1 MAQADD
7 VVGLLGGGVDG
18 GGEFLRQLAL
28 FLDRPLH
35 RLPAFRQVPQVLEA
49 LLQIPQGGV
58 VHGAVKLLAV
68 AGDEGNG
75 VALVQK
81 ADHVFHMAGVFVQ
94 LRCQLLNEIL
104 HAPVPFL
111 INRCL

>member
-1 MAQADD
+1 MAAESSS
-7 VVGLLGGGVDG
+7 VSL
-18 GGEFLRQLAL
+18 
-28 FLDRPLH
+28 PCSSLH

-104 HAPVPFL
+104 HGL
-111 INRCL
+111 

>member
-1 MAQADD
+1 MDD
-7 VVGLLGGGVDG
+7 TA
-18 GGEFLRQLAL
+18 LRNLEERLQYLRNLAE
-28 FLDRPLH
+28 R
-35 RLPAFRQVPQVLEA
+35 RE
-49 LLQIPQGGV
+49 
-58 VHGAVKLLAV
+58 AVKLLAV